1 MDKRLLRLWSNCKP
15 WLSIPWLF
23 LLGFL
28 IVCSGVLWSSRV
40 YASPRVAGRMIW
52 DPAFQSVSGII
63 TFAFPAVP
71 SRGPEGGDFEDF
83 WLLPNRDLE
92 GLATGEGLTREQLE
106 FSRVSAEYEWPFD
119 ESGLGAVVVNGVG
132 IAHSMQKCPDAA
144 EKLLAL
150 SEVTDFRTSSFEF
163 LNAERVLRIRSPA
176 AGKGTVTNGCRL
188 IRIRYVYHPRLG
200 TGNFSQREDGVS
212 VFSGPIF
219 PVWKGNPLP
228 AFIEIQNRSRNLD
241 IHCTPCRK
249 NAAGAHVLE
258 YQTLPPPLH
267 LSERRSEQR
276 MTLVN
281 LLPDENSRVLIES
294 SRFSELAATL
304 NEFREFVRPA
314 LTAKNLKSLQTWQLD
329 ISWGA
334 LIERLV
340 AEQSGE
346 IQLHESFG
354 QVTPLLSG
362 YHKAALF
369 RALAR
374 SLVRHLLLDSGGDQG
389 WFALRTNEKV
399 ARIIAEL
406 WLREAFPKLSAL
418 RDMSDRYSFIPFFRA
433 IQQGNA
439 FLNNQV
445 FVGGEES
452 VNGLDY
458 DIFDDFFAPMKGSE
472 LIERIDSCLTEES
485 RRKVRSAANDIAKG
499 TSSAQDF
506 VRFLGALQPTDDCT
520 IKWEKG
526 VIPAWTAEEKIE
538 IRGGR
543 EEPLQLVRKV
553 SGRTRTRDFLFAD
566 EQLARDTLSVRIRT
580 EQEPFISS
588 RFKADGAAESVI
600 TLPNTAL
607 AAEVLPPHRALS
619 AERLQYPRPIR
630 TVLQAL
636 SLNYDSRRSDA
647 TVRSQIKTTQSGDDW
662 NRALTLGLRHEDR
675 QNYLDLQFSTK
686 IPSLFIAARADLSVA
701 STTRF
706 VSSPPSF
713 LTVSHSLQ
721 TGTGSLLYPEGI
733 GLRVWLRRPMTLSA
747 FREVMPDPNQE
758 WLLTAAV
765 SLAPR
770 LTWSQSVGYA
780 LSDNTLDAGLR
791 NVPAWPAQT
800 FQSVEYVHIRSEFR
814 HTLTQNLNASIAR
827 SVLFQHA
834 ILYGAHVLAV
844 DDLQAVRQGAVTART
859 AQSVVAGV
867 RLLGSLFGAKDQ
879 AIGFEIARALSEPAR
894 NSFGF
899 SVGKAVN

>member
-1 MDKRLLRLWSNCKP
+1 M
-15 WLSIPWLF
+15 
-23 LLGFL
+23 
-28 IVCSGVLWSSRV
+28 WSSGV
-40 YASPRVAGRMIW
+40 YASPRVAGRIVW
-52 DPAFQSVSGII
+52 DPAFQSVSGIV
-63 TFAFPAVP
+63 TFALPEGS
-71 SRGPEGGDFEDF
+71 SRGSEANGFDDF

-92 GLATGEGLTREQLE
+92 RLSQDEGLTREQLE
-106 FSRVSAEYEWPFD
+106 FSRISAEKEWPFE
-119 ESGLGAVVVNGVG
+119 ESGLGAVVVSGVG
-132 IAHSMQKCPDAA
+132 IASLMQKCPDTA

-150 SEVTDFRTSSFEF
+150 TDLTDFKTSSFEF
-163 LNAERVLRIRSPA
+163 LQSERVLRIRRPTSA
-176 AGKGTVTNGCRL
+176 AGTVTTGCRL
-188 IRIRYVYHPRLG
+188 VRIRYVFHPRLG
-200 TGNFSQREDGVS
+200 MGNFSQREEGVS

-219 PVWKGNPLP
+219 PIWKGNPVP
-228 AFIEIQNRSRNLD
+228 AYFEIQNKGRNLD
-241 IHCTPCRK
+241 IHCSLCRK
-249 NAAGAHVLE
+249 TAAGVHVLE
-258 YQTLPPPLH
+258 YTALPPPLH
-267 LSERRSEQR
+267 LSEAENQQR
-276 MTLVN
+276 LTLVN
-281 LLPDENSRVLIES
+281 LQPDEQSREMLES
-294 SRFSELAATL
+294 SRFSEFVSTL
-304 NEFREFVRPA
+304 SEFRDFVRPA
-314 LTAKNLKSLQTWQLD
+314 LTSENSKSLQTWRLD
-329 ISWGA
+329 ISWEV

-346 IQLHESFG
+346 IQLHASFG

-374 SLVRHLLLDSGGDQG
+374 SLVRHLLSESRGNQG
-389 WFALRTNEKV
+389 WSEQRTHEKV

-406 WLREAFPKLSAL
+406 WLREAFPKLSTL

-472 LIERIDSCLTEES
+472 LIERIDSCLTEQA
-485 RRKVRSAANDIAKG
+485 RNKVRSTAIAIAKG
-499 TSSAQDF
+499 TSSAKSF
-506 VRFLGALQPTDDCT
+506 VQFLTALQPTDDCAV
-520 IKWEKG
+520 KWEKG
-526 VIPAWTAEEKIE
+526 LIPAWTAQEKIE
-538 IRGGR
+538 IRGGGGA
-543 EEPLQLVRKV
+543 PLQLVRKV
-553 SGRTRTRDFLFAD
+553 VERARTRDFLFAD
-566 EQLARDTLSVRIRT
+566 EQLARDTLRVRIGS
-580 EQEPFISS
+580 EHGLFVSNL
-588 RFKADGAAESVI
+588 FKADGADESFAD
-600 TLPNTAL
+600 LPNTAV

-619 AERLQYPRPIR
+619 SERLQYPRPIR

-636 SLNYDSRRSDA
+636 ALNYDSRRSDI
-647 TVRSQIKTTQSGDDW
+647 TLKSQIQTTQSGDDW

-686 IPSLFIAARADLSVA
+686 IPSLFSAARADLSVA

-706 VSSPPSF
+706 VRSPPSF

-721 TGTGSLLYPEGI
+721 SGAGSLLYPEGI

-758 WLLTAAV
+758 WLLSAAV

-780 LSDNTLDAGLR
+780 LSDNPVDAGLR

-834 ILYGAHVLAV
+834 MLYGAHVLAV
-844 DDLQAVRQGAVTART
+844 DDLQAVRQGAVNART

-879 AIGFEIARALSEPAR
+879 AMGFEIARALSEPAR